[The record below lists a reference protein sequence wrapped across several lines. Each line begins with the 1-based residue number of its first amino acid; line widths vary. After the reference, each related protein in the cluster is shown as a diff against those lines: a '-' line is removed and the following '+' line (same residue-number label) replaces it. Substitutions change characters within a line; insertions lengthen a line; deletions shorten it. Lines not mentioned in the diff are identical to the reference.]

1 MDAQGWAGEAHI
13 NLTYTKRA
21 NQLHFTHAEGKSRLY
36 TEADYNYLTFQP
48 SFTVGHFSS
57 YVISPVSRSNQT
69 VSKPLISTHLHSM
82 QLTCTVDLAEM
93 RVCSDNSGQIYQT
106 LFNKIRAPDRNEKGQ
121 NVIKIIVE
129 I

>member
-1 MDAQGWAGEAHI
+1 
-13 NLTYTKRA
+13 
-21 NQLHFTHAEGKSRLY
+21 
-36 TEADYNYLTFQP
+36 
-48 SFTVGHFSS
+48 
-57 YVISPVSRSNQT
+57 
-69 VSKPLISTHLHSM
+69 M

-129 I
+129 ILFIPKSIKNAIYTDND